1 MAKTVLCMLLTCF
14 CYLVSVEL
22 CRRKERLSDSAR
34 DLSDC
39 VGKAIS
45 MLGFLRSDVYKISKE
60 AFGACFKSF
69 DFDKT
74 APFPELWAKACE
86 SEFSDPETKRLA
98 LTAGEILGSSDAW
111 SQAERL
117 RILQE
122 DIRLHAESMRQK
134 YDSEKR
140 IYKTVGAFSGL
151 ALSIMII

>member
-1 MAKTVLCMLLTCF
+1 M
-14 CYLVSVEL
+14 
-22 CRRKERLSDSAR
+22 
-34 DLSDC
+34 
-39 VGKAIS
+39 
-45 MLGFLRSDVYKISKE
+45 
-60 AFGACFKSF
+60 
-69 DFDKT
+69 

-86 SEFSDPETKRLA
+86 SEFSDPETKRFA